1 MFNVGIALCQDRSS
15 VSPLEAESSGD
26 RWGAR
31 CSCGAAPCPGTSPCP
46 DSVTGTCSS
55 SCRWCTETAGTACSP
70 RWSGT
75 GVSPGSAT
83 WPSTGT
89 GSGETWSAGT
99 GSGSGTARRSAS
111 RGWSRGSPGDW
122 CSSHL
127 EMDLELKSKIPFAQQ
142 IDMNFEKLTHLHV
155 AFLSLGWWQG
165 HRNTFVVES
174 YIIDTVDKWPFIH
187 KIRKY

>member
-83 WPSTGT
+83 WPSRGT

-99 GSGSGTARRSAS
+99 GSASGTARRSAS
-111 RGWSRGSPGDW
+111 RGWSRGSLGDW

-127 EMDLELKSKIPFAQQ
+127 EMDLEFKSENSICPTNWHELWETYSFACRVSFPRVMAGTSEH
-142 IDMNFEKLTHLHV
+142 IRCWELYYWH
-155 AFLSLGWWQG
+155 SWQV
-165 HRNTFVVES
+165 TFH
-174 YIIDTVDKWPFIH
+174 T
-187 KIRKY
+187 